1 MKNRISIAIIG
12 LGQRG
17 SGLLHGVLLKRDDLD
32 IVAVCDVY
40 ADRAEAAAKAIED
53 NGRPTPKI
61 YTDYKLLLAET
72 KTDAVLVSCS
82 WEWHI
87 EIAIAAMKAGIA
99 VALEVGGCFSMEELW
114 SLVHTQE
121 EAGTPFMFMENCCFG
136 KSELLATGA
145 YRAGA
150 LGTVVACEGSY
161 THDLRSEIAGGNKN
175 RHYRL
180 RNYVH
185 RNCDNYPTHDVGP
198 IAKLLDINRGNK
210 FVSLVSVASKA
221 VGLREYVK
229 ARPEEY
235 PELQETEFKQGDIVT
250 TIITCANGETIT
262 LRLNT
267 TLPNFYS
274 RDFVVRGSKGLYNM
288 NANML
293 FFDGD
298 EDGWEPTES
307 YPKFFNSADAHP
319 EYLPKIWKTVT
330 KEQLD
335 AGHGGMDY
343 FEFDCFV
350 NCLKRGEEF
359 PIDVYDAAAYMAV
372 SVLSEQS
379 IASGGSVQFFP
390 DFTCGKWQVR
400 KPEDVT
406 EF

>member
-1 MKNRISIAIIG
+1 MKDKISIAIIG
-12 LGQRG
+12 LGKRG
-17 SGLLHGVLLKRDDLD
+17 SGLLRDILVKRKDLD

-40 ADRAEAAAKAIED
+40 EDRTAQAAKTITD
-53 NGRPTPKI
+53 DGRPKPKR
-61 YTDYKLLLAET
+61 YTDYKLLLEEV
-72 KTDAVLVSCS
+72 KTDSVLISCS

-121 EAGTPFMFMENCCFG
+121 ETGTPFMFMENCCFG
-136 KSELLATGA
+136 RSELLATGA

-161 THDLRSEIAGGNKN
+161 THDLREEIAGGNIN

-180 RNYVH
+180 RNYIH
-185 RNCDNYPTHDVGP
+185 RNCDNYPTHDAGP
-198 IAKLLDINRGNK
+198 IAKLLNINRGNK

-221 VGLREYVK
+221 CGLREYV
-229 ARPEEY
+229 AERPDKY
-235 PELQETEFKQGDIVT
+235 PDLQDVEFNQGDIVT
-250 TIITCANGETIT
+250 TIITCANGETVT

-267 TLPNFYS
+267 TLPTFYS
-274 RDFVVRGSKGLYNM
+274 RDFVVRGTKGMYNM

-293 FFDGD
+293 YFDGD
-298 EDGWEPTES
+298 AEGWEPSEM
-307 YPKFFNSADAHP
+307 YPKFHNSANDHP
-319 EYLPKIWKTVT
+319 EFLPKIWKSVT
-330 KEQLD
+330 KEQLE

-343 FEFDCFV
+343 FEFECFV

-359 PIDVYDAAAYMAV
+359 PIDVYDAATYMAI

-379 IASGGSVQFFP
+379 VASGGSVQFFP

-400 KPEDVT
+400 KPLDVT